1 VDGAAKV
8 TVNKAIPSSVVG
20 ICRDDFFTVVV
31 QIMMFISYP
40 Q

>member
-1 VDGAAKV
+1 VDGGAKV
-8 TVNKAIPSSVVG
+8 TANKAIPSSVVG
-20 ICRDDFFTVVV
+20 TFCADFFTVVA